1 MTLPSLILLL
11 QCLSSRVVVHMD
23 EQELRE
29 SLSLEELA
37 ERAITVPIKITDL
50 DTLEKLIGLSK
61 EFDKTFDKLALL
73 GLGSL

>member
-1 MTLPSLILLL
+1 
-11 QCLSSRVVVHMD
+11 MD

>member
-1 MTLPSLILLL
+1 
-11 QCLSSRVVVHMD
+11 MD

-50 DTLEKLIGLSK
+50 DTLEKLIELSK

-73 GLGSL
+73 GLGPL

>member
-1 MTLPSLILLL
+1 
-11 QCLSSRVVVHMD
+11 MD

-61 EFDKTFDKLALL
+61 EFDKTFDKLALF

>member
-1 MTLPSLILLL
+1 
-11 QCLSSRVVVHMD
+11 MD

-50 DTLEKLIGLSK
+50 DTLEKLIELSK